1 MKLKNIVETGEP
13 ELLATGFQFT
23 EGPIWMPE
31 GYLLFSDIPA
41 NKIYKWTPE
50 QGAEVWRDPSGNS
63 NGLTRNLNNQ
73 LLACEHGNRRVSL
86 TNANGTVETLVDRFE
101 GKKLNSPND
110 LVMKSDDE
118 VCAGVHGIL
127 LNDVVSNYYK
137 DRTIF
142 HFKKSLSS
150 DSFVHLLGTG
160 TLCFNT
166 KNIAVSLDWMNYK
179 ELSDIVVAMELEK
192 KGKRRVCAARPA
204 AWLTPFKEDSPA
216 NTLYRRG
223 LRDPGEATDLI
234 NSIKWSSVS

>member
-1 MKLKNIVETGEP
+1 MLGTALGIATIP
-13 ELLATGFQFT
+13 E
-23 EGPIWMPE
+23 
-31 GYLLFSDIPA
+31 
-41 NKIYKWTPE
+41 
-50 QGAEVWRDPSGNS
+50 R
-63 NGLTRNLNNQ
+63 
-73 LLACEHGNRRVSL
+73 EHGLARVLDSL
-86 TNANGTVETLVDRFE
+86 LPQVDTAYVYLDKYSRVPSFLNKPNIKVYHSEVCGDYGCPGKFVGAMEHTGYYVTVDDDIAYPADYVSTLR
-101 GKKLNSPND
+101 D